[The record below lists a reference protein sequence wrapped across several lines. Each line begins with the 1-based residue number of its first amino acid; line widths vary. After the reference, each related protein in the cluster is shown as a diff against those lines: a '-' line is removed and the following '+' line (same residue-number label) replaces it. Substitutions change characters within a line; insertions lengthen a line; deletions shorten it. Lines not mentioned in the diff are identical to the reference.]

1 MSEQRKSYLT
11 KSLFLAV
18 AVILIAIVAHQP
30 GYPSIT
36 RQIEKS
42 QDLPSGSVEPFFV
55 KSFPDGQG
63 ILVAFSNQE
72 KMGIAEFSSIEKPQL
87 LSAVNHLP
95 TRASDV
101 WVTTVGSGSACYQ
114 MFLVN
119 NEAVKY
125 IQWCVNDEAWS
136 ELPVA
141 TYPDIVLFPLPENG
155 GEYEYRILD
164 ASYQEVE

>member
-1 MSEQRKSYLT
+1 MNDQRKGYLI
-11 KSLFLAV
+11 KALFLIV
-18 AVILIAIVAHQP
+18 AVILIAVVAHQP

-55 KSFPDGQG
+55 KSFPNGQE

-72 KMGIAEFSSIEKPQL
+72 KMGIAEFSSIEKPRL
-87 LSAVNHLP
+87 LSALNHLP
-95 TRASDV
+95 SRVPDV
-101 WVTTVGSGSACYQ
+101 WFTTVGSGAASYQ

-119 NEAVKY
+119 NDAVKY
-125 IQWCVNDEAWS
+125 IQWRVNDEAWS
-136 ELPVA
+136 EIPVA
-141 TYPDIVLFPLPENG
+141 SYPDIVLFPLPEDG

-164 ASYQEVE
+164 ASGQEVQ

>member
-18 AVILIAIVAHQP
+18 AVILIAVVAHQP

-63 ILVAFSNQE
+63 ILVAFSE
-72 KMGIAEFSSIEKPQL
+72 PL
-87 LSAVNHLP
+87 
-95 TRASDV
+95 TC
-101 WVTTVGSGSACYQ
+101 GSRP
-114 MFLVN
+114 LVP
-119 NEAVKY
+119 EALA
-125 IQWCVNDEAWS
+125 IRCSW
-136 ELPVA
+136 
-141 TYPDIVLFPLPENG
+141 
-155 GEYEYRILD
+155 
-164 ASYQEVE
+164 

>member
-18 AVILIAIVAHQP
+18 AVILIAVVAHQP

-87 LSAVNHLP
+87 LSAANQLP

-101 WVTTVGSGSACYQ
+101 WVTIVGSGSACYQ
-114 MFLVN
+114 MFMY
-119 NEAVKY
+119 K
-125 IQWCVNDEAWS
+125 Q
-136 ELPVA
+136 
-141 TYPDIVLFPLPENG
+141 
-155 GEYEYRILD
+155 
-164 ASYQEVE
+164 

>member
-18 AVILIAIVAHQP
+18 AVILIAVVAHQP

-55 KSFPDGQG
+55 K
-63 ILVAFSNQE
+63 LVAFSNQE
-72 KMGIAEFSSIEKPQL
+72 KMGIAEFSSIENPRL

-125 IQWCVNDEAWS
+125 IQWRVNDEAWS

-164 ASYQEVE
+164 ASDQEVQ

>member
-1 MSEQRKSYLT
+1 MSTQRKSYLN
-11 KSLFLAV
+11 KGIFLAV
-18 AVILIAIVAHQP
+18 AVVLIAVIAHQP
-30 GYPSIT
+30 GYPSVT

-55 KSFPDGQG
+55 KSFPDSQE

-72 KMGIAEFSSIEKPQL
+72 KIGVAEFSSVEKPRL
-87 LSAVNHLP
+87 LSAISNLP
-95 TRASDV
+95 SRVPEV
-101 WVTTVGSGSACYQ
+101 WFTTVGSGSACYQ

-119 NEAVKY
+119 NEAVKW
-125 IQWCVNDEAWS
+125 IQWRVNDKAWS
-136 ELPVA
+136 EIPVA

-164 ASYQEVE
+164 ASFQEVQ

>member
-18 AVILIAIVAHQP
+18 AVILIAVVAHQP

-36 RQIEKS
+36 KQIEKS

-101 WVTTVGSGSACYQ
+101 WVTTVGSGSACY
-114 MFLVN
+114 
-119 NEAVKY
+119 
-125 IQWCVNDEAWS
+125 
-136 ELPVA
+136 
-141 TYPDIVLFPLPENG
+141 
-155 GEYEYRILD
+155 
-164 ASYQEVE
+164 

>member
-18 AVILIAIVAHQP
+18 AVILIAVVAHQP

-36 RQIEKS
+36 KQIEKS

-72 KMGIAEFSSIEKPQL
+72 KWGSPSFRRSKNRSSYLRSIIYPPEPL
-87 LSAVNHLP
+87 
-95 TRASDV
+95 TC
-101 WVTTVGSGSACYQ
+101 GSRP
-114 MFLVN
+114 LVP
-119 NEAVKY
+119 EALA
-125 IQWCVNDEAWS
+125 IRCSW
-136 ELPVA
+136 
-141 TYPDIVLFPLPENG
+141 
-155 GEYEYRILD
+155 
-164 ASYQEVE
+164 

>member
-1 MSEQRKSYLT
+1 MKDYFT
-11 KSLFLAV
+11 KGLFLVV
-18 AVILIAIVAHQP
+18 AVILIAIAAHQP

-55 KSFPDGQG
+55 KSFPDGQE
-63 ILVAFSNQE
+63 IMVAFSNQE
-72 KMGIAEFSSIEKPQL
+72 KMGIAEFSSIEKPKL
-87 LSAVNHLP
+87 LSALSNLP
-95 TRASDV
+95 SRVPEV
-101 WVTTVGSGSACYQ
+101 WFTTVGSGSPSYQ

-119 NEAVKY
+119 NETVKY
-125 IQWCVNDEAWS
+125 IQWRVNDGAWS

-141 TYPDIVLFPLPENG
+141 SYPDIVLFPLPKDG

-164 ASYQEVE
+164 ASGQEVQ

>member
-42 QDLPSGSVEPFFV
+42 QDLPSGSVDPFFV

-72 KMGIAEFSSIEKPQL
+72 KMGIAEFSSIEKPRL

-114 MFLVN
+114 LFLVN
-119 NEAVKY
+119 NEAVKS
-125 IQWCVNDEAWS
+125 IQWRVNDEAWS
-136 ELPVA
+136 EIPVA
-141 TYPDIVLFPLPENG
+141 TYPDIVLFPLSENG

>member
-18 AVILIAIVAHQP
+18 AVILIAVVAHQP

-72 KMGIAEFSSIEKPQL
+72 KMGIAEFSSISYLRSIIYPPEPL
-87 LSAVNHLP
+87 
-95 TRASDV
+95 TC
-101 WVTTVGSGSACYQ
+101 GSRP
-114 MFLVN
+114 LVP
-119 NEAVKY
+119 EALA
-125 IQWCVNDEAWS
+125 IRCSW
-136 ELPVA
+136 
-141 TYPDIVLFPLPENG
+141 
-155 GEYEYRILD
+155 
-164 ASYQEVE
+164 

>member
-1 MSEQRKSYLT
+1 MSEQRKSYLI
-11 KSLFLAV
+11 KAIVLVAAV
-18 AVILIAIVAHQP
+18 LLIAVIAHQP

-55 KSFPDGQG
+55 KSFPGSQG

-72 KMGIAEFSSIEKPQL
+72 KMGIAEFSSIEKPRL

-101 WVTTVGSGSACYQ
+101 WVTTVGSGDTSYQ

-119 NEAVKY
+119 NEAVKS
-125 IQWCVNDEAWS
+125 IQWRVNNEAWS

-141 TYPDIVLFPLPENG
+141 TYPEIVLFLLPENG
-155 GEYEYRILD
+155 GEYAYRILD
-164 ASYQEVE
+164 ASGQEVQ

>member
-18 AVILIAIVAHQP
+18 AVILIAVVAHQP

-36 RQIEKS
+36 KQIEKS

-119 NEAVKY
+119 NETVKS
-125 IQWCVNDEAWS
+125 IQWRVNDEACCDLSGYCSLSSSRGWR
-136 ELPVA
+136 
-141 TYPDIVLFPLPENG
+141 
-155 GEYEYRILD
+155 RI
-164 ASYQEVE
+164 

>member
-1 MSEQRKSYLT
+1 MSEQRKSYLI
-11 KSLFLAV
+11 KAIILVAAV
-18 AVILIAIVAHQP
+18 LLIAVIAHQP

-55 KSFPDGQG
+55 KSFPGGQG

-72 KMGIAEFSSIEKPQL
+72 KMGIAEFSSIEKPSL
-87 LSAVNHLP
+87 LSALSNLP
-95 TRASDV
+95 SRVPDV
-101 WVTTVGSGSACYQ
+101 WFTTVGSGDASYQ

-119 NEAVKY
+119 NESVKS
-125 IQWCVNDEAWS
+125 IQWRVNDGAWS
-136 ELPVA
+136 EFPVA
-141 TYPDIVLFPLPENG
+141 SYPDIVLFPLPEDG

-164 ASYQEVE
+164 ASDQEIQ

>member
-18 AVILIAIVAHQP
+18 AVILIAVVAHQP

-42 QDLPSGSVEPFFV
+42 QDLPSGSVELFFV

-87 LSAVNHLP
+87 LICGQIIYPPEPL
-95 TRASDV
+95 TC
-101 WVTTVGSGSACYQ
+101 GSRP
-114 MFLVN
+114 LVP
-119 NEAVKY
+119 EALA
-125 IQWCVNDEAWS
+125 IRCSW
-136 ELPVA
+136 
-141 TYPDIVLFPLPENG
+141 
-155 GEYEYRILD
+155 
-164 ASYQEVE
+164 

>member
-11 KSLFLAV
+11 KAIVLVV
-18 AVILIAIVAHQP
+18 AVLLIAVIAHQS

-55 KSFPDGQG
+55 KSFPNGQE
-63 ILVAFSNQE
+63 IMVAFSNQE
-72 KMGIAEFSSIEKPQL
+72 KVGIAEFSSIEKPRL

-95 TRASDV
+95 TKASDV
-101 WVTTVGSGSACYQ
+101 WVTIVGSGSPSYQ

-119 NEAVKY
+119 NKSVKS
-125 IQWCVNDEAWS
+125 IQWHVNDEAWS
-136 ELPVA
+136 ELPIA
-141 TYPDIVLFPLPENG
+141 TYPEIVLFPLPGNG

-164 ASYQEVE
+164 ASGQEVQ

>member
-18 AVILIAIVAHQP
+18 AVILIAVVAHQP

-36 RQIEKS
+36 KQIEKS

-72 KMGIAEFSSIEKPQL
+72 KLGIAEFSSIEKPQL

-114 MFLVN
+114 MFL
-119 NEAVKY
+119 
-125 IQWCVNDEAWS
+125 DE
-136 ELPVA
+136 
-141 TYPDIVLFPLPENG
+141 
-155 GEYEYRILD
+155 
-164 ASYQEVE
+164 Q

>member
-18 AVILIAIVAHQP
+18 AVILIAVVAHQP

-55 KSFPDGQG
+55 KYFPDGQG

-87 LSAVNHLP
+87 LSAANQLP

-101 WVTTVGSGSACYQ
+101 WVTIVGSGSACYQ

-119 NEAVKY
+119 NETVKC
-125 IQWCVNDEAWS
+125 IQWRVNDEAWS